1 MSATNLRA
9 LLARYPELAAVL
21 AAAIIGLS
29 VQRPLAWLAA
39 RQGINVLLAVLVF
52 ATAVTIEPAA
62 LRRAAAAWRPLLA
75 ALAIGVT
82 VLPALAW
89 AAGRIVPAG
98 PLRDGVLTV
107 GLAPC
112 EIASVATTA
121 MASGEAAIAA
131 GLLIGSTVAAVAVA
145 GPILAL
151 EAGHAGFSPSG
162 VIGNLA
168 LVVALPLAVGIAL
181 RASAG
186 PAADVRAERAP
197 TRISLRA
204 WLPATTRALA
214 TPRAQRIASHVAL
227 AAVAALVALI
237 AAEVHFSAG
246 YAAVAGALVVF
257 LLASVVVGRLLGLR
271 APRPV
276 AAALLLTTSMRD
288 FAIAAGLAAA
298 AFGPAAAAPLGL
310 YGILVLVWGTAAAGA
325 LRRRTAATECQHGTL
340 PSQSACNSAPI
351 RTGDWP
357 WISRLQPLASC
368 PTTCATL
375 VLWLCE
381 RNALFLCLR
390 NWRGLWRRQPGLRA

>member
-1 MSATNLRA
+1 VRG
-9 LLARYPELAAVL
+9 LLASYPELAAVL

-62 LRRAAAAWRPLLA
+62 LRRAAASWRPLLA

-82 VLPALAW
+82 ALPALAW
-89 AAGRIVPAG
+89 AAARVVPAG

-121 MASGEAAIAA
+121 MAGGEAAVAA

-151 EAGHAGFSPSG
+151 EAGHAGFSPGG
-162 VIGNLA
+162 VISNLA
-168 LVVALPLAVGIAL
+168 LVVVLPLAVGIAL
-181 RASAG
+181 RASAA
-186 PAADVRAERAP
+186 PAAGVRAERSP

-204 WLPATTRALA
+204 WLPAPTRVLA

-246 YAAVAGALVVF
+246 YAAVAAALVVF

-325 LRRRTAATECQHGTL
+325 LRR
-340 PSQSACNSAPI
+340 P
-351 RTGDWP
+351 
-357 WISRLQPLASC
+357 
-368 PTTCATL
+368 
-375 VLWLCE
+375 
-381 RNALFLCLR
+381 
-390 NWRGLWRRQPGLRA
+390 

>member
-1 MSATNLRA
+1 MSAANLRA

-29 VQRPLAWLAA
+29 VQRPLAWLDA

-62 LRRAAAAWRPLLA
+62 LRRAAASWRPLLA

-89 AAGRIVPAG
+89 AAARMVPAG

-121 MASGEAAIAA
+121 MAGGEAAVAA

-151 EAGHAGFSPSG
+151 EAGRAGFSPGG

-168 LVVALPLAVGIAL
+168 LVVVLPLAAGIAL
-181 RASAG
+181 RASAA
-186 PAADVRAERAP
+186 AADARAERSP
-197 TRISLRA
+197 TRISLLA

-214 TPRAQRIASHVAL
+214 TPRAQRAASHVAL

-246 YAAVAGALVVF
+246 YAAVAAALVVF
-257 LLASVVVGRLLGLR
+257 LLASAVVGRLLGLR

-340 PSQSACNSAPI
+340 PSQ
-351 RTGDWP
+351 
-357 WISRLQPLASC
+357 LASC

-375 VLWLCE
+375 VLWLSE

>member
-1 MSATNLRA
+1 
-9 LLARYPELAAVL
+9 
-21 AAAIIGLS
+21 
-29 VQRPLAWLAA
+29 
-39 RQGINVLLAVLVF
+39 
-52 ATAVTIEPAA
+52 VTIEPAA
-62 LRRAAAAWRPLLA
+62 LRRAAASWRPLLA

-89 AAGRIVPAG
+89 AAARIVPAG

-121 MASGEAAIAA
+121 MAGGEAAVAA
-131 GLLIGSTVAAVAVA
+131 GLLIGSTLAAVAVA

-151 EAGHAGFSPSG
+151 EAGHAGFSPGG

-168 LVVALPLAVGIAL
+168 LVVVLPLAAGIAL
-181 RASAG
+181 RASAA
-186 PAADVRAERAP
+186 AADARAERSP
-197 TRISLRA
+197 TRLSLLA

-214 TPRAQRIASHVAL
+214 TPRAQRAASHVAL

-246 YAAVAGALVVF
+246 YAAVAAALVVF
-257 LLASVVVGRLLGLR
+257 LLASAVVGRLLGLR

-310 YGILVLVWGTAAAGA
+310 YGILVLVWGTAAAGT
-325 LRRRTAATECQHGTL
+325 LRRGHPQPPPGPVPL
-340 PSQSACNSAPI
+340 P
-351 RTGDWP
+351 
-357 WISRLQPLASC
+357 
-368 PTTCATL
+368 
-375 VLWLCE
+375 E
-381 RNALFLCLR
+381 
-390 NWRGLWRRQPGLRA
+390 

>member
-1 MSATNLRA
+1 MSVANLRA

-89 AAGRIVPAG
+89 AAARMVPAG

-121 MASGEAAIAA
+121 MAGGEAAVAA

-151 EAGHAGFSPSG
+151 KAGHAGFSPSG

-186 PAADVRAERAP
+186 PAADVRAERSPRASAPPAVGVRAERAP

-204 WLPATTRALA
+204 WLSTTTRALA

-246 YAAVAGALVVF
+246 YAAVAAALVVF

-271 APRPV
+271 APRPL

-325 LRRRTAATECQHGTL
+325 LRR
-340 PSQSACNSAPI
+340 
-351 RTGDWP
+351 
-357 WISRLQPLASC
+357 
-368 PTTCATL
+368 
-375 VLWLCE
+375 
-381 RNALFLCLR
+381 
-390 NWRGLWRRQPGLRA
+390 